1 MSDTQTLV
9 YSNRRQDQHD
19 QNSSNGMIST
29 SSTSA
34 NTQSTGIKGL
44 ILKPQKDVISFHYE
58 QRHILLVTLAI
69 IKDKPAPST
78 PTAPPSGFSTG
89 SGVRSDCC

>member
-1 MSDTQTLV
+1 
-9 YSNRRQDQHD
+9 
-19 QNSSNGMIST
+19 MIST

-58 QRHILLVTLAI
+58 QRHILLVSFTLRIAHGKTVTQVTLAI